1 MDLSFLVGKT
11 ITHYDPTTNG
21 LAGRQVVKTKWLVIG
36 AYPHYVRAVRTCE
49 NGYIVTECFCLGEL
63 VQMGLLTSDKHRHYE
78 RNEPG
83 ARFGY
88 KWNGKESK

>member
-1 MDLSFLVGKT
+1 V
-11 ITHYDPTTNG
+11 
-21 LAGRQVVKTKWLVIG
+21 A
-36 AYPHYVRAVRTCE
+36 AYPHYVQAVRACE
-49 NGYIVTECFCLGEL
+49 NRTIITECFTKGEL
-63 VQMGLLTSDKHRHYE
+63 VQMGVLASGRHYE

>member
-11 ITHYDPTTNG
+11 ITHCDPVTNG
-21 LAGRQVVKTKWLVIG
+21 ITGRQVVKTKWLVIG

-49 NGYIVTECFCLGEL
+49 NGYIVTECFCKGEL
-63 VQMGLLTSDKHRHYE
+63 VQMGVLASGRHYE